1 MNTGALGSLDSLL
14 AQARANN
21 SQSVPAP
28 AGSSSSK
35 NNNNGSE
42 APKSRRDLRA
52 RKRSAEKLKRLASS
66 TMVSGSDS
74 EDTKAAK
81 AEAAAAK
88 EQKKKD
94 EEGERRRALGRQRA
108 GGKKDPK
115 TQDKRGGQGPAG
127 RTSDEQDSSDKRQK
141 SSTDSDQNNLPEPRV
156 RQKKRR
162 SGNVSRPKGKKTKLE
177 KFASMLEE
185 DSSASDSDQGRA
197 LSRKES
203 QANKK
208 IKAERQLWEYEST
221 EARASRRGRLEKWE
235 EEMAEKASDPASVQ
249 ADQDAAR
256 SAVHAVQ
263 MLLAS
268 ERSVLNFK
276 EFRGFFKKDSG
287 RYCTLQEALED
298 ARKARHQAF
307 DRVDLIKVT
316 KIHGNAC
323 ALHFDMLKNKVIQ
336 TYKLVQLYIILT
348 IADWF
353 LIPQQ
358 VFTMVFVDA
367 TLTRNFVNER
377 YLKSNN
383 KCKSTNILVIL
394 NIPSDPLLNR
404 VSR

>member
-1 MNTGALGSLDSLL
+1 MT
-14 AQARANN
+14 
-21 SQSVPAP
+21 
-28 AGSSSSK
+28 
-35 NNNNGSE
+35 
-42 APKSRRDLRA
+42 
-52 RKRSAEKLKRLASS
+52 
-66 TMVSGSDS
+66 SGTDS
-74 EDTKAAK
+74 EGTKAAK
-81 AEAAAAK
+81 AEAALK

-115 TQDKRGGQGPAG
+115 TQDKRGGQGPSG
-127 RTSDEQDSSDKRQK
+127 RTSDEQASSSDKRAK
-141 SSTDSDQNNLPEPRV
+141 SSSSDSNQNNLPEPRLA
-156 RQKKRR
+156 QKKKRR
-162 SGNVSRPKGKKTKLE
+162 SGNLSRPKGKKTKLE

-235 EEMAEKASDPASVQ
+235 EEMAEKASDPSSVQ

-336 TYKLVQLYIILT
+336 KYKFIY
-348 IADWF
+348 
-353 LIPQQ
+353 
-358 VFTMVFVDA
+358 
-367 TLTRNFVNER
+367 
-377 YLKSNN
+377 
-383 KCKSTNILVIL
+383 
-394 NIPSDPLLNR
+394 
-404 VSR
+404 